1 MVYSF
6 LLNLCEKS
14 QWKQHRNYQIYYNN
28 NNKENKIVLKSQVPV
43 NQLHVVQLTWQ
54 IGFFLRLEKKNL
66 FDFELI
72 WWFLQLLVPLS
83 DSRVRCFFC
92 LILLYLFNFFSFSL
106 SSIWVMFA
114 ISLIFLLFCI
124 FICLGYDFFS
134 LVMFVFL
141 DFFKYIFWI
150 IIRICNHA
158 WCCNSGVSLRNK
170 IKIIFFVK
178 LAFSQNKNSLLKL
191 CSCFVLNIP

>member
-6 LLNLCEKS
+6 LLNVCEKS
-14 QWKQHRNYQIYYNN
+14 QWKQHRNYQIYD
-28 NNKENKIVLKSQVPV
+28 NNKENEIVLKSQVPM

-66 FDFELI
+66 FDIELF

-83 DSRVRCFFC
+83 DSRVRCFFR
-92 LILLYLFNFFSFSL
+92 LILLYLFSFFSSSL

-114 ISLIFLLFCI
+114 ISLIFFLFCI

-141 DFFKYIFWI
+141 DCSLKKI

-170 IKIIFFVK
+170 KIVIFFVK
-178 LAFSQNKNSLLKL
+178 LAFSQNENSLLKL